1 MIAFSPVVETGWE
14 TVLREAKNAKIPV
27 ILTDRSVK
35 VSDPSL
41 YVSFIGSDF
50 VEEGRRA
57 GRWLLDYAKKNAGQG
72 AEHRRAA
79 GHRRLGAGHRPQE
92 GLRRGHRRQIRS

>member
-1 MIAFSPVVETGWE
+1 VIAFSPVVESGWD

-27 ILTDRSVK
+27 ILTDRAVK
-35 VSDPSL
+35 VSDKSL

-57 GRWLLDYAKKNAGQG
+57 GRWLLDT
-72 AEHRRAA
+72 RR
-79 GHRRLGAGHRPQE
+79 RTRPS
-92 GLRRGHRRQIRS
+92 R